1 MKKLF
6 AVLTV
11 AMTALALS
19 GCGMFE
25 KKADPNFGLQLQA
38 YKEAVAAKQS
48 TEKAKADR
56 KPVQVLTI
64 KGQGDKPIIM
74 SGISEITV
82 NLPTELFEKG
92 GSAPAE
98 QVTMPSLPVEQPNFL
113 ERTADKVLTG
123 FIASIPV
130 LGQTYVQVNGQ
141 NQATKQTESTNQM
154 WTNIL
159 THYQPTVTTTTTTNT
174 SRSNNSGGNV
184 GDSAGDNRGNTSTL
198 TSGNSGQNSGDN
210 RGNTDNSGDNRSNV
224 PAPTPTTPTTP
235 TCTPTPPATHC

>member
-113 ERTADKVLTG
+113 ERTADKVFDRLHRVDPG
-123 FIASIPV
+123 SRADLCAGERPESGDEADRVDQPDV
-130 LGQTYVQVNGQ
+130 DEHPHALSADRHDDHDDEHQPLEQLRWQRGRQRRRQPWQHVDLDLGQLRPELGR
-141 NQATKQTESTNQM
+141 
-154 WTNIL
+154 
-159 THYQPTVTTTTTTNT
+159 QP
-174 SRSNNSGGNV
+174 RQHRQLG
-184 GDSAGDNRGNTSTL
+184 
-198 TSGNSGQNSGDN
+198 
-210 RGNTDNSGDNRSNV
+210 
-224 PAPTPTTPTTP
+224 
-235 TCTPTPPATHC
+235 